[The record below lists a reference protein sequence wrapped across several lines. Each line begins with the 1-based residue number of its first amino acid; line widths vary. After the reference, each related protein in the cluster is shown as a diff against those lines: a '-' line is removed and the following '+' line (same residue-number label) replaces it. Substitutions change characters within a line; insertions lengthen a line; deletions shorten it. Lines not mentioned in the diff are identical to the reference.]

1 MTRLNCAT
9 NKLEG
14 CTVNCSRGGGGPLVS
29 VLVLYS
35 FDLSSNLTKVLGF
48 NYIKLFENI
57 KMKGKWSGDIL
68 FL

>member
-14 CTVNCSRGGGGPLVS
+14 CTVNCSRGGGPLVS

-68 FL
+68 IL

>member
-14 CTVNCSRGGGGPLVS
+14 CTVKCSSGGGGGPLVS

-35 FDLSSNLTKVLGF
+35 FDLSSNPKKVLGF

-57 KMKGKWSGDIL
+57 KIKG
-68 FL
+68 